1 MNKEELR
8 KEIEKYYNGEICFAE
23 MASTLVKNGYTKE
36 NGYFGYSGITK
47 AIEEILEKNKK
58 RG

>member
-8 KEIEKYYNGEICFAE
+8 KEIKKYYNDEICFAE
-23 MASTLVKNGYTKE
+23 IASTLIKNGYTKE

-47 AIEEILEKNKK
+47 AIEEILEKNK
-58 RG
+58 